1 MFSAYRTTIVRVI
14 DYPKERISLNKNVKT
29 SSRNTA
35 WEQVNLAG
43 AVADLKDQQYRI
55 LLAYSSLLE
64 LLIAKGILSMEEF
77 EAAVQSLDLA
87 DEPLVR
93 PTMPASLLHPKA

>member
-1 MFSAYRTTIVRVI
+1 M
-14 DYPKERISLNKNVKT
+14 NKNAKP

-77 EAAVQSLDLA
+77 DSAVQSVA
-87 DEPLVR
+87 RSDEPLVL
-93 PTMPASLLHPKA
+93 PTTPASLLHPKA

>member
-1 MFSAYRTTIVRVI
+1 M
-14 DYPKERISLNKNVKT
+14 NKNAKP
-29 SSRNTA
+29 SPRNTA

-55 LLAYSSLLE
+55 LLAYSSLLDV
-64 LLIAKGILSMEEF
+64 LVAKGILSMEEID
-77 EAAVQSLDLA
+77 AAVQSISRS

-93 PTMPASLLHPKA
+93 PTTPASLLHPKA